1 MYKPVVDIMVVCD
14 TDGDLDDMAAEY
26 AEAVFSEMSDKWKDA
41 PLGEFEEYNKP
52 AEGLFAESIE
62 DTIYDQNI
70 QKLDASDEDGV
81 VLVEDCAGAGP
92 QYFYADG
99 KYANGRQIWRKA
111 LNPFLWY
118 GVKM

>member
-1 MYKPVVDIMVVCD
+1 MVVCD

-26 AEAVFSEMSDKWKDA
+26 AEAVFSEISDKWKDM
-41 PLGEFEEYNKP
+41 PLGELEEYSES

-62 DTIYDQNI
+62 DTIYGQNMR
-70 QKLDASDEDGV
+70 KLDASDEDGV
-81 VLVEDCAGAGP
+81 VLVEDCDGAGP

-118 GVKM
+118 GVKT